1 MNSRIVIGFLIHFLA
16 CAFYIVMNNYAVP
29 IYKEMVG
36 GLTSRGVAIG
46 MGMYVIFY
54 FFVFCNFIIVFVK
67 KMPVKIGMAVFMVSA
82 ILYYMLP
89 QYPVRGMAY
98 SALSGSL
105 TFIAIAMS
113 SLLVRVWT
121 KFFQKRE
128 SL

>member
-1 MNSRIVIGFLIHFLA
+1 
-16 CAFYIVMNNYAVP
+16 
-29 IYKEMVG
+29 MV
-36 GLTSRGVAIG
+36 L
-46 MGMYVIFY
+46 
-54 FFVFCNFIIVFVK
+54 
-67 KMPVKIGMAVFMVSA
+67 A

-121 KFFQKRE
+121 KFFPKRE